1 MDVHVHGHCRR
12 REAVRRHPNGG
23 YVSLELILGLALL
36 VLPIT
41 LIVLTVPTWLA
52 RQNAAR
58 LAAQQAARVAVVSGS
73 PDQGRKTARTVA
85 TDAGLDPAKNL
96 TVAYEPGSSFARG
109 GLGRPRRGGGP
120 RPGRRPPQRDPP
132 RSGGCGT
139 AGAGQHRGPNRSGV
153 SCSL

>member
-1 MDVHVHGHCRR
+1 
-12 REAVRRHPNGG
+12 VRRHPNGG

-73 PDQGRKTARTVA
+73 PDQGRKAARTVA

-109 GLGRPRRGGGP
+109 GLVTVKVTVQTPAAFIPFVGGVGSFP
-120 RPGRRPPQRDPP
+120 MTATFSERVDLY
-132 RSGGCGT
+132 RSG
-139 AGAGQHRGPNRSGV
+139 P
-153 SCSL
+153 